1 MSKRKEYAEGEIVGY
16 NNVVFLRYTNKDVND
31 KWKALFRCPLCG
43 NEFESL
49 VNNVAKKTNG
59 VKSCGCS
66 KRTNIQG
73 QRFGRLV
80 AIRPTS
86 KRIGTNVVW
95 ECQCDCGNKHFATT
109 HSLRRGDTTSCG
121 CAQKDNGHIQGLRH
135 KKDLTNQ
142 KFGKLTALT
151 CTNKKNN
158 NGAYLWYC
166 KCDCGNFCEV
176 SSTNLIC
183 GKIKSCGCLLSH
195 GEQIIQNILREL
207 NIRYQAQK
215 TFAQCINPKTNTK
228 LRFDFYLPD
237 YNCCIEYDG
246 VQHFIQ
252 RDKRWIHETLQQIQY
267 RDKIKNIYCQN
278 NNIHLIRIPY
288 TELNKID
295 KDYLFDKIK
304 NI

>member
-43 NEFESL
+43 NEF
-49 VNNVAKKTNG
+49 
-59 VKSCGCS
+59 
-66 KRTNIQG
+66 
-73 QRFGRLV
+73 
-80 AIRPTS
+80 
-86 KRIGTNVVW
+86 
-95 ECQCDCGNKHFATT
+95 DCGNKHFATT

-121 CAQKDNGHIQGLRH
+121 CAQKDNGHIQGLKH

-142 KFGKLTALT
+142 NFGKLTALT

-207 NIRYQAQK
+207 NIGYQTQK

-246 VQHFIQ
+246 IQHFIQ

-267 RDKIKNIYCQN
+267 RDKV
-278 NNIHLIRIPY
+278 
-288 TELNKID
+288 KILLP
-295 KDYLFDKIK
+295 K
-304 NI
+304 